1 MPECQTE
8 LILGMFEKDPNVQVP
23 KCRCCYC
30 CIKSHAD
37 EGCSDC
43 LYFLSQYFPSKASLK
58 LKKSVYKEL
67 KNALSELFLA
77 MKISELRVE
86 DNLKVDCSS
95 FICDFLRVVDEVK
108 SPLDIVKLWH
118 IEKWVAE
125 KIFSILDDV
134 LYDYDSCN
142 EEEINTV
149 EVEDDYWK
157 DEFSISSS
165 DSSSE
170 SSLEEDSESL
180 SDNDSESPS
189 EEDSRVFE

>member
-1 MPECQTE
+1 M
-8 LILGMFEKDPNVQVP
+8 N
-23 KCRCCYC
+23 
-30 CIKSHAD
+30 
-37 EGCSDC
+37 
-43 LYFLSQYFPSKASLK
+43 
-58 LKKSVYKEL
+58 YK
-67 KNALSELFLA
+67 
-77 MKISELRVE
+77 
-86 DNLKVDCSS
+86 
-95 FICDFLRVVDEVK
+95 
-108 SPLDIVKLWH
+108 
-118 IEKWVAE
+118 

-149 EVEDDYWK
+149 EVEDHYWK